1 MKKRPEFLKMIE
13 LARAGEIDLILVKS
27 ISRFARNTVDVL
39 ILVRELREIGCI
51 IYFEKENIYSN
62 DPKIDFVLTV
72 LSSIAQ
78 EESRSISTNVKWSVQ
93 KRFKEGKI
101 HISRIFGYTKD
112 EKGNLVINAEEAKI
126 VKLIFSLYI
135 QGYSINDIKKTLVER
150 NLGDKNWLYST
161 IRAILSNE
169 KYSGDALLQKTVTT
183 DYLTHKQVKND
194 NIETKY
200 FVRDSHEA
208 IITRAEY
215 ETVQSLLSLHV
226 RTNKHLVTKYPLTHL
241 VYCSK
246 CGRQMHRHS
255 VSHGRPSEHIVLDC
269 KHNPTIRK
277 SCDADWIRNDL
288 VMNAVQFVMNKMIS
302 KKELKSKIFDVLAP
316 VTNTDALNDEL
327 FALKEKLAS
336 APHEKLSS
344 IKKQMKVVQS
354 KITSTVKNQSLIN
367 LINSLI
373 DSETLISNL
382 THVKNFFQLIALDGL
397 GRIFFV
403 ISKSHTTED
412 LVKHMDSIIKL
423 EPIYNEYFVDIAL
436 ERGLNCCVIIYE

>member
-1 MKKRPEFLKMIE
+1 
-13 LARAGEIDLILVKS
+13 
-27 ISRFARNTVDVL
+27 
-39 ILVRELREIGCI
+39 
-51 IYFEKENIYSN
+51 
-62 DPKIDFVLTV
+62 
-72 LSSIAQ
+72 
-78 EESRSISTNVKWSVQ
+78 
-93 KRFKEGKI
+93 
-101 HISRIFGYTKD
+101 
-112 EKGNLVINAEEAKI
+112 
-126 VKLIFSLYI
+126 
-135 QGYSINDIKKTLVER
+135 
-150 NLGDKNWLYST
+150 
-161 IRAILSNE
+161 
-169 KYSGDALLQKTVTT
+169 
-183 DYLTHKQVKND
+183 
-194 NIETKY
+194 
-200 FVRDSHEA
+200 
-208 IITRAEY
+208 
-215 ETVQSLLSLHV
+215 
-226 RTNKHLVTKYPLTHL
+226 
-241 VYCSK
+241 
-246 CGRQMHRHS
+246 MHRHS

-336 APHEKLSS
+336 ATHEKLSS